1 MNSQALQLS
10 TAMVGLLG
18 RHQITT
24 ATPVQQEIIPAIF
37 GGQDVI
43 AQSET
48 GSGKTLSFAI
58 PLIERIKRR
67 DGLKALVIVPT
78 RELAIQIAAEFV
90 KFSQGNHLGI
100 LPVYGGVSINEQIR
114 KLDRTNIIVGTPGR
128 LIDLLMRGAL
138 SLDTLDYV
146 VIDEADRMLD
156 MGFIQDIEK
165 IIRRAP
171 KERQTLLFSAT
182 ISEDIVRLGQ
192 KYLRTPKRVQLASK
206 LKPDFLR
213 QAYYQTSADKKLEL
227 LVHLLKRE
235 RDLSLVFCNR
245 KHKTEAVAKQLSRSG
260 IKARCL
266 NGGMTQQQRER
277 VTADFRYKTFNVL
290 VATDVAA
297 RGLHIDDISH
307 VYNYDIPRDIE
318 SYTHRV
324 GRTARAGNHGKA
336 ISLVD
341 HGEDKRF
348 FKQILSAYRGAIEMK
363 TVHDGEHAGPVKIS
377 KAAQQPQKKIVSV
390 KTFVL

>member
-37 GGQDVI
+37 EGQDVI

-58 PLIERIKRR
+58 PLIERIKRH

-78 RELAIQIAAEFV
+78 RELAIQIATEFV
-90 KFSQGNHLGI
+90 KFSHGNHLGI

-114 KLDRTNIIVGTPGR
+114 KLGRTNIIVGTPGR
-128 LIDLLMRGAL
+128 LIDLLMRGVL

-171 KERQTLLFSAT
+171 RERQTLLFSAT

-227 LVHLLKRE
+227 LVHLLNRE
-235 RDLSLVFCNR
+235 RDLALVFCNR

-260 IKARCL
+260 IQARCL

-277 VTADFRYKTFNVL
+277 VTADFRYKAFNVL

-324 GRTARAGNHGKA
+324 GRTARAGNLGKA

-341 HGEDKRF
+341 QGEDKRF

-363 TVHDGEHAGPVKIS
+363 TISGREHSSTGTVS
-377 KAAQQPQKKIVSV
+377 RAARQPQKKIVSV

>member
-10 TAMVGLLG
+10 PAMVGLLS
-18 RHQITT
+18 RHNITT
-24 ATPVQQEIIPAIF
+24 ATPVQQQIIPAILE
-37 GGQDVI
+37 GQDVL

-58 PLIERIKRR
+58 PLIERIKQR

-78 RELAIQIAAEFV
+78 RELALQIATEFI
-90 KFSQGNHLGI
+90 KFSHGSRLGI
-100 LPVYGGVSINEQIR
+100 TPVYGGMSINEQIR
-114 KLDRTNIIVGTPGR
+114 KLGRTNIIVGTPGR
-128 LIDLLMRGAL
+128 LLDLLQRKSL
-138 SLDTLDYV
+138 SLDTLQYV

-156 MGFIQDIEK
+156 MGFIKDIEK
-165 IIRRAP
+165 ILRHAP

-182 ISEDIVRLGQ
+182 IAEDIALLSKR
-192 KYLRTPKRVQLASK
+192 YLRTPKRVQLAST
-206 LKPDFLR
+206 LKPDYLR

-227 LVHLLKRE
+227 LVHLLKKE
-235 RDLSLVFCNR
+235 RDLTLVFCNR

-260 IKARCL
+260 IPARCL
-266 NGGMTQQQRER
+266 NGGMTQKQRER

-307 VYNYDIPRDIE
+307 VYNYDIPRDID

-324 GRTARAGNHGKA
+324 GRTARAGNRGKA
-336 ISLVD
+336 ISLVA
-341 HGEDKRF
+341 HGEDKQF
-348 FKQILSAYRGAIEMK
+348 FKQILAAYRGNIEMK
-363 TVHDGEHAGPVKIS
+363 TVTDQDRSASPTVS
-377 KAAQQPQKKIVSV
+377 RAAQPQQKKTISV
-390 KTFVL
+390 RTFML

>member
-37 GGQDVI
+37 EGQDVI

-277 VTADFRYKTFNVL
+277 VTADFR
-290 VATDVAA
+290 
-297 RGLHIDDISH
+297 
-307 VYNYDIPRDIE
+307 
-318 SYTHRV
+318 
-324 GRTARAGNHGKA
+324 
-336 ISLVD
+336 
-341 HGEDKRF
+341 
-348 FKQILSAYRGAIEMK
+348 
-363 TVHDGEHAGPVKIS
+363 
-377 KAAQQPQKKIVSV
+377 
-390 KTFVL
+390 